1 MHIGSSSK
9 MPSTSE
15 DAPPAVGSTLV
26 HTNATLSMVDF
37 LFSGVLVR
45 FPDLKL
51 AYSEG
56 QIGWIP
62 YILERADKVW
72 EENRGWGG
80 VADIVPEKPS
90 MYFHRQI
97 YGCFFD
103 DAHGL
108 RSVDE
113 IGADNITYE
122 SDYPHS
128 DSTWPHTKEIA
139 ERQMA
144 HLDDETKLQDR
155 PGQRHQAL
163 RARPPGPLGR
173 PAGADGGARAWISAT
188 PRPRRNSGPS
198 CGPGWPRCSRR
209 CGPKPSAP
217 RLAGRRAYDTA
228 WQRMLFDAGYAG
240 IDWPVEGG
248 GRGASPVEQL
258 IYLEELERAH
268 APYVGV
274 NFVGLLH
281 AGPTSSWRGRP
292 SSGPG
297 SCRPSSGAT
306 RSGARASPS
315 PAPGATW
322 PRCARGPSAT
332 ATSTSSPGQ
341 KIWTSH
347 AEVADYCE
355 LLVRTGAED
364 SRHRGITWLAM
375 PMDRPGID
383 FRPLRDHRRVDRV
396 RRALPRRGPGPGGQP
411 DGRGERRLAG
421 DHGHPQLR
429 AGHGLRGRGPPVDGV
444 PPGTPQPGPADR
456 GLGRGRRAPPDG
468 PSRRRARRPVGPGP
482 AQRLPGGPDRGA
494 RDRGLRLQAGL
505 SELRQRIGEFGM
517 DLIGGAGLVLG
528 RARRASTGP
537 ARSGTPSW

>member
-144 HLDDETKLQDR
+144 HLDDETKYKIFRGNAIKLFGLD
-155 PGQRHQAL
+155 H
-163 RARPPGPLGR
+163 
-173 PAGADGGARAWISAT
+173 
-188 PRPRRNSGPS
+188 
-198 CGPGWPRCSRR
+198 
-209 CGPKPSAP
+209 
-217 RLAGRRAYDTA
+217 LA
-228 WQRMLFDAGYAG
+228 
-240 IDWPVEGG
+240 
-248 GRGASPVEQL
+248 S
-258 IYLEELERAH
+258 
-268 APYVGV
+268 
-274 NFVGLLH
+274 
-281 AGPTSSWRGRP
+281 
-292 SSGPG
+292 
-297 SCRPSSGAT
+297 
-306 RSGARASPS
+306 
-315 PAPGATW
+315 
-322 PRCARGPSAT
+322 
-332 ATSTSSPGQ
+332 
-341 KIWTSH
+341 
-347 AEVADYCE
+347 
-355 LLVRTGAED
+355 
-364 SRHRGITWLAM
+364 
-375 PMDRPGID
+375 
-383 FRPLRDHRRVDRV
+383 
-396 RRALPRRGPGPGGQP
+396 
-411 DGRGERRLAG
+411 
-421 DHGHPQLR
+421 
-429 AGHGLRGRGPPVDGV
+429 
-444 PPGTPQPGPADR
+444 
-456 GLGRGRRAPPDG
+456 
-468 PSRRRARRPVGPGP
+468 
-482 AQRLPGGPDRGA
+482 
-494 RDRGLRLQAGL
+494 
-505 SELRQRIGEFGM
+505 
-517 DLIGGAGLVLG
+517 
-528 RARRASTGP
+528 
-537 ARSGTPSW
+537 